1 MPPRAAHPKTS
12 FFASTQGKAAKK
24 SMPDTQPDPSKVENQ
39 PETRRHAV
47 QPSGYDG
54 SNPATAGPGNTSV
67 QSPTPETKKGEI
79 NPSAPNDANRTPDR
93 G

>member
-1 MPPRAAHPKTS
+1 MPEVQTDA
-12 FFASTQGKAAKK
+12 
-24 SMPDTQPDPSKVENQ
+24 SKVENQ

-54 SNPATAGPGNTSV
+54 GNPATAGPGDTAI

-79 NPSAPNDANRTPDR
+79 NPSAPNDSNTTPER
-93 G
+93 H